1 MQGYAHG
8 TTILA
13 WWQDALEG
21 QLRLDTLKVGGV
33 GVPKAVRHN
42 DEQGRRTSAGEGMS
56 EPTQHGMRNTCRE
69 PRKKWAYL
77 VSPPVGLVF

>member
-8 TTILA
+8 TTALA

-33 GVPKAVRHN
+33 GVPKAVRQ
-42 DEQGRRTSAGEGMS
+42 DGEQVRGGGTE
-56 EPTQHGMRNTCRE
+56 
-69 PRKKWAYL
+69 
-77 VSPPVGLVF
+77 